1 MSNWGLQG
9 KVILHQTW
17 SKSEFG
23 ENRDEARKVGAP
35 KMKDER
41 EGRKG
46 RKRNTDIFQ
55 SPY

>member
-23 ENRDEARKVGAP
+23 ENRDEARKVRAP

>member
-23 ENRDEARKVGAP
+23 ENRDEARKVGAL

>member
-23 ENRDEARKVGAP
+23 ENRDEARKVGAL

-41 EGRKG
+41 EGRKV

-55 SPY
+55 RPY